1 MIGDP
6 VNTGSRL
13 CSIAKAGEIII
24 SENTFRAVRDHFEV
38 VELPPTQVKGKAQA
52 LKIFNVIGDKHGGHF
67 GVERTR
73 PA

>member
-1 MIGDP
+1 MCGRYASSASQELLAD
-6 VNTGSRL
+6 
-13 CSIAKAGEIII
+13 
-24 SENTFRAVRDHFEV
+24 TFELDEV